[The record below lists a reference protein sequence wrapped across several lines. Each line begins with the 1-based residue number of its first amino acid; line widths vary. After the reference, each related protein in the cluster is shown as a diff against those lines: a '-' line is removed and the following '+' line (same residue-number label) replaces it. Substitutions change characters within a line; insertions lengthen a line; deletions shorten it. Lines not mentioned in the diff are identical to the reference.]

1 MSRRKAETKKPPQ
14 GGMKVEKKKM
24 GAFSKFQKAKAANGP
39 RVRFELGQYLT
50 AVSGVKFDKTRKGD
64 ELFAVSFRIVESS
77 SSAPSMNVGGYADWA
92 AMSSWDSYEGL
103 VKDFVGKLYG
113 IPESALNELP
123 EEEFEELMEALTG
136 APQAASGRLVR
147 VESVAVTNKAGED
160 AVAVRFVTVPEA
172 EQPAGHAS

>member
-14 GGMKVEKKKM
+14 GGMKVEKNM

-39 RVRFELGQYLT
+39 RVRFELGQYLC

-77 SSAPSMNVGGYADWA
+77 SDAPSMNVGGYADWA

-113 IPESALNELP
+113 QPESALNELP

-136 APQAASGRLVR
+136 ASQAASGRHIR
-147 VESVAVTNKAGED
+147 VESVAVQNKAGED
-160 AVAVRFVTVPEA
+160 AMAVRFVTVPESS
-172 EQPAGHAS
+172 QPEGHNS

>member
-1 MSRRKAETKKPPQ
+1 
-14 GGMKVEKKKM
+14 M

-39 RVRFELGQYLT
+39 RVRFELGQYT
-50 AVSGVKFDKTRKGD
+50 CAIAGVKFDKTRKND

-77 SSAPSMNVGGYADWA
+77 SDAPSMNVGGYADWA

-113 IPESALNELP
+113 QPESALNELP

-136 APQAASGRLVR
+136 ASQAASGRHIR
-147 VESVAVTNKAGED
+147 VEAVAVQNKAGED
-160 AVAVRFVTVPEA
+160 AIAIRFVTVPES
-172 EQPAGHAS
+172 EQPEGHNS